1 MYQAKANKERIEQ
14 LSQEEQRAVRKE
26 QALAAALK
34 RAAGEKVRDDIKL
47 LKKSIKRKEQSK
59 HKSQKAWYA
68 TKHYTPSSTSTQA
81 RTSVLNMQYQQQ
93 QESAH
98 KGG

>member
-1 MYQAKANKERIEQ
+1 M
-14 LSQEEQRAVRKE
+14 RKE

-68 TKHYTPSSTSTQA
+68 TKHDTQSSTSTYA
-81 RTSVLNMQYQQQ
+81 RTSVLNMQYQQ
-93 QESAH
+93 
-98 KGG
+98 